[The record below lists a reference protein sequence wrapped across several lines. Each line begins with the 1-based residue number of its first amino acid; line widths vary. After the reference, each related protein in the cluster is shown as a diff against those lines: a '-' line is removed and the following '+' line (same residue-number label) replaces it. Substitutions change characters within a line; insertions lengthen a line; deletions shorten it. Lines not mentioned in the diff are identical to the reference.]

1 MEQNLSHIADATEF
15 SKIAGNFFKAVFT
28 TSAEVVMKASG
39 LRLEAIRVIA
49 REQGVE
55 IEDTLTGPPC
65 KSL

>member
-1 MEQNLSHIADATEF
+1 MKQNLSHIADAMEF
-15 SKIAGNFFKAVFT
+15 SKIAGNMFKAVFA
-28 TSAEVVMKASG
+28 TSADVVMKASG

-65 KSL
+65 QSL